1 MKDMSTTTRTNAG
14 VTLEEITR
22 QKMEIRRRIKEQK
35 QNMQASATELFA
47 PVKAANKIELIMN
60 SVNSGMAVV
69 DGVMTGMRLMRR
81 VRGYF
86 RRRR

>member
-47 PVKAANKIELIMN
+47 PVKAANKI
-60 SVNSGMAVV
+60 
-69 DGVMTGMRLMRR
+69 
-81 VRGYF
+81 
-86 RRRR
+86 

>member
-1 MKDMSTTTRTNAG
+1 
-14 VTLEEITR
+14 
-22 QKMEIRRRIKEQK
+22 
-35 QNMQASATELFA
+35 MQASATELFA